1 MIVKIVLELRDI
13 DFYDGRLDW
22 NLPVLPRVGE
32 VFSASLLARAFDM
45 KQVFDR
51 LSPEDQEIWEEYK
64 SSFRKEHFTKEELER
79 FCFMKYLD
87 ESEWLVLEEVW
98 WEHSDELGP
107 YPLLTVRERKLLH
120 EPFCLED

>member
-13 DFYDGRLDW
+13 DFYDGRLEW
-22 NLPVLPRVGE
+22 SLPVLPRVGE
-32 VFSASLLARAFDM
+32 VFSVSLLARAFDM

-51 LSPEDQEIWEEYK
+51 LSPEDQEIWEGYK
-64 SSFRKEHFTKEELER
+64 PSFGKEDFTKEELER

-107 YPLLTVRERKLLH
+107 YPLLIVRERKHLN
-120 EPFCLED
+120 EPFFSED